1 MAAQPVVLDTSV
13 ILNLLAA
20 DVGDA
25 ILRCLQTE
33 CLVTA
38 AAAQETLYVRADDPS
53 QPVRPV
59 SVDPWRAARLIRIV
73 APEGLE
79 EENSYVQFASQL
91 DDGEAMSL
99 AICQSRRCVPASD
112 DRKARRLATALHPG
126 VDVLSTAEILHRW
139 ATRVNVQEELLRR
152 TLQAIERRAR
162 FLPPQGDAYR
172 DWWVQRR

>member
-79 EENSYVQFASQL
+79 EENSGGPVRARELRTMGKQCRSRFASRA
-91 DDGEAMSL
+91 GVCL
-99 AICQSRRCVPASD
+99 ASRRSQGTFALPSLRSIPA
-112 DRKARRLATALHPG
+112 
-126 VDVLSTAEILHRW
+126 W
-139 ATRVNVQEELLRR
+139 MYYLRR
-152 TLQAIERRAR
+152 RSCIVGRLE
-162 FLPPQGDAYR
+162 
-172 DWWVQRR
+172 